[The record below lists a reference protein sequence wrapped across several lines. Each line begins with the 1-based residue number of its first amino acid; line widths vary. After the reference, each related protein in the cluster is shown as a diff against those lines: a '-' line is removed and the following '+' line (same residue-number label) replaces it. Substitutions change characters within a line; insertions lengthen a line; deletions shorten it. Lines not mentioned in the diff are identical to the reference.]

1 MGLMGASPSAP
12 LFFSCRQCNMI
23 HFFPIVIVGTQI
35 DSNSGVAAFTFF
47 FLVSGNISS
56 CSVFTLWPR
65 GKFQIVRPKEGN
77 RTDDVAI

>member
-12 LFFSCRQCNMI
+12 FFFSCGQFNMI
-23 HFFPIVIVGTQI
+23 HFFPIVMVGI
-35 DSNSGVAAFTFF
+35 LKDSNSGVAAFTFF
-47 FLVSGNISS
+47 FFASGNISS

-77 RTDDVAI
+77 CTDDVAI